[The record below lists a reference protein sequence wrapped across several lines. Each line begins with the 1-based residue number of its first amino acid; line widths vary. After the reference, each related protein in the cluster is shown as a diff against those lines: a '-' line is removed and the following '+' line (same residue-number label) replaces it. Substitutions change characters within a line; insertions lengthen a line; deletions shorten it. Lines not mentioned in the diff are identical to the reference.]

1 MKPDKDFGNSYPD
14 YGFVMEAGDAYDNI
28 CIQSLKVTNHK
39 NNQNDFCLNKFPFK
53 LCSKFLMRNSLGLD
67 SFIGISP

>member
-1 MKPDKDFGNSYPD
+1 
-14 YGFVMEAGDAYDNI
+14 MEAGDAYDNI
-28 CIQSLKVTNHK
+28 CIQSIKVTNHK
-39 NNQNDFCLNKFPFK
+39 NNQNDICLNKFPFK